1 MMGNSLSSWKGTFL
15 DEKSLDL
22 NVLMFQNIVTLLLSL
37 AMLGAEGYSA
47 RNSSELGIQLIK
59 VL

>member
-15 DEKSLDL
+15 DEKSLDW

-37 AMLGAEGYSA
+37 AMLGAEGSPA
-47 RNSSELGIQLIK
+47 RNSSEQGIQLIK